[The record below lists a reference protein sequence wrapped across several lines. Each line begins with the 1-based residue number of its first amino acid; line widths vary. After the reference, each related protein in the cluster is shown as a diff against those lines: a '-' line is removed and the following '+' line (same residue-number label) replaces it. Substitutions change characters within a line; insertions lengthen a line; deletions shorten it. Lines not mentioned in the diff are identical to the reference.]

1 MTEVKVDIDIIF
13 DSLGGRALV
22 LLNKNGTILKA
33 NFDAISLT
41 GHKNKKEVIGKK
53 WDDLYAP
60 MATEGF
66 TLADITGA
74 NTGYIAVEINTTT
87 QGALS
92 LEVKVDSIKLSKDFP
107 GEYFLITGVKRQ
119 SDNWENMLF
128 KLMKGT
134 EKDFGQDF
142 IKSVTK
148 SLAKTLKVD
157 YAFVGKLNSAT
168 ETDITT
174 LSFWNKTRYRKNF
187 TYGLAGSPCED
198 VVNKHQKLISR
209 NVIAEYPEDKGLVKL
224 GVESYFGTPIYY
236 SDGRPLGILVVMDSD
251 YMEENPSSAYIL
263 NIFAN
268 RIGAEMEWIETQ
280 ESLRKK
286 DRKLR
291 SVMDAI
297 PNPVFHKNKFGKY
310 VDINQSFRSITGL
323 SEDKIISKKSVSP
336 AIDFDE
342 KKDSALLENP
352 GRVSYE
358 SETSLGHYLITKSTI
373 LDEHNR
379 VEGIVGSAVDISE
392 LKKAE
397 LELKTN
403 EEKYRTLFSGAN
415 DAIFIMSDDMFIDCN
430 DKTLEMFGCERDEI
444 IGHSPY
450 EFSPATQPDG
460 KDSKVKAIQKINDAL
475 AGNSQNF
482 YWKHKK
488 LNGFE
493 FDAEVSL
500 SALYIGSNLYIQA
513 IVRDI
518 TEKEQLAHNMVVQNE
533 RMEEMY
539 KYISSTSI
547 SFREQINNLLEIA
560 TKSLGMEVGILS
572 KIENSTYHIIDSF
585 GLSEGSDMSM
595 EVANTYCSI
604 TFQNNRLVSITD
616 ASNSEYHKHPALA
629 RFDSQAYI
637 GAPYWVKGKRYGTLA
652 FLSKEPVS
660 DFQAIDFDY
669 VQMLAQWVGST
680 LERLQFEENLLERD
694 ALLET
699 MLREIPLDFSV
710 RNAELDMVIQ
720 SDISK
725 QYWGNNE
732 GKPIDFKD
740 VDERSAKKWRK
751 IFNRVLKGEV
761 IKGED
766 NVTIYNKPHHFY
778 SIASPVRVKDRVTE
792 VIVINL
798 DISKIKETEHKL
810 KLQNE
815 QLSKLN
821 EELDRFVYSAS
832 HDLRA
837 PLASLLGLI
846 DLSSREKIG
855 DPIDHYLELMSKSIN
870 TMDRFIADITEY
882 SRNLRLETAAEKI
895 DFKRLF
901 QDSFEHI
908 QFMIPGPGT
917 FTVDIIGEAEFYS
930 DHERLKMV
938 INNLVSNSLRYKSNN
953 RDPKIKFSVVLTP
966 KKALIEVKDNGL
978 GIEEKHLPYVFDMF
992 YRASDKNVGSGLGLF
1007 IVKETIEKLM
1017 GSVAITSSINK
1028 GTTVKIELP
1037 NKR

>member
-1 MTEVKVDIDIIF
+1 MAEIKVDIDVIF
-13 DSLGGRALV
+13 NSLGGRVIV
-22 LLNKNGTILKA
+22 LLTKNGTILKA
-33 NFDAISLT
+33 NYDAIRLT
-41 GHKNKKEVIGKK
+41 AFKDKVEVIGKK

-60 MATEGF
+60 LANEGF
-66 TLADITGA
+66 TLVDLTES

-87 QGALS
+87 QGNLS
-92 LEVKVDSIKLSKDFP
+92 LEVKVDSIKLSKDYP
-107 GEYFLITGVKRQ
+107 GEYYLVTAVKRQ
-119 SDNWENMLF
+119 ADNWENMLF

-134 EKDFGQDF
+134 EKDTGQDF

-157 YAFVGKLNSAT
+157 YAFVGKLNSVTA
-168 ETDITT
+168 TDITT
-174 LSFWNKTRYRKNF
+174 LSFWNKTRYRRNF
-187 TYGLAGSPCED
+187 TYALAGSPCED
-198 VVNKHQKLISR
+198 VVNKNQKLISR
-209 NVIAEYPEDKGLVKL
+209 NVVGQYPEDKGLAKL

-297 PNPVFHKNKFGKY
+297 PNPVFHKDKLGEY

-323 SEDKIISKKSVSP
+323 NEDSIVSKKTVSP
-336 AIDFDE
+336 SFDFDE
-342 KKDSALLENP
+342 KNDANLLKKP

-373 LDEHNR
+373 LDENNQ

-403 EEKYRTLFSGAN
+403 EEKYRTLFSAAN
-415 DAIFIMSDDMFIDCN
+415 DAIFIMSNEMFIDCN
-430 DKTLEMFGCERDEI
+430 DKTLEMFGCERNQI
-444 IGHSPY
+444 IGHPPY

-460 KDSKVKAIQKINDAL
+460 QDSKAKALQKINDAL
-475 AGNSQNF
+475 AGKSQNF

-488 LNGFE
+488 IDGFE

-572 KIENSTYHIIDSF
+572 KIEKDAYHIIDSY
-585 GLSEGSDMSM
+585 GLVENGDLTT
-595 EVANTYCSI
+595 EVSNTFCSI
-604 TFQNNRLVSITD
+604 TFQNNRLVAITD
-616 ASNSEYHKHPALA
+616 VSESEYHKHPAISV
-629 RFDSQAYI
+629 FNSQAYI

-652 FLSKEPVS
+652 FLSKESVS

-710 RNAELDMVIQ
+710 RNAQLDMVIQ

-740 VDERSAKKWRK
+740 VDSRSARKWRK
-751 IFNRVLKGEV
+751 IFDRVLKGEV

-766 NVTIYNKPHHFY
+766 NVTIYGKPHHFY
-778 SIASPVRVKDRVTE
+778 SIASPVRVKDRVSE

-798 DISKIKETEHKL
+798 DISKIKETERKL

-882 SRNLRLETAAEKI
+882 SRNLRLETAAERI
-895 DFKRLF
+895 DFNQLF
-901 QDSFEHI
+901 KESFEQV

-917 FTVDIIGEAEFYS
+917 FTIDIEGEAEFYS

-938 INNLVSNSLRYKSNN
+938 INNLVSNSLRYKAYN
-953 RDPKIKFSVVLTP
+953 RNPEIKFSVELTQ
-966 KKALIEVKDNGL
+966 KKAIIEVTDNGL
-978 GIEEKHLPYVFDMF
+978 GIAKKHLPYVFDMF

-1007 IVKETIEKLM
+1007 IVRETIEKLK
-1017 GSVAITSSINK
+1017 GSVEITSRIND

-1037 NKR
+1037 NKP